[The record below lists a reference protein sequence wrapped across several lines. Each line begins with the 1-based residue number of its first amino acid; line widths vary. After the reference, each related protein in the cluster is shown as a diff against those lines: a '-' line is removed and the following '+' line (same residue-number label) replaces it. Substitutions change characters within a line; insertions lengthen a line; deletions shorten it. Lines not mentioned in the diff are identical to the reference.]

1 MNGPARPQRALV
13 TGASRGIGA
22 AIAVRLA
29 QDGCEVA
36 VHYARSESGAKEIAA
51 ACSRLGVRALTVK
64 ADLTSAQQVEH
75 MRRELERL
83 DFLPD
88 ILVNNAGAASYGLV
102 ADLEESEWERVASLN
117 LKGVYLCSRAFMTHM
132 MWQRSGRIV
141 NISSVWGIVGA
152 AGEAAYSAAKGGVN
166 AFTLALAK
174 ELAPF
179 GVTVNAVAPGAVDT
193 GMTAQLDMGE
203 REELRREIP
212 AGRLARPEEIAA
224 VVRFLAHPA
233 ASYITG
239 QIVSVSGGWMC

>member
-1 MNGPARPQRALV
+1 MNGPVRAQRALV

-22 AIAVRLA
+22 AIALRLA

-36 VHYARSESGAKEIAA
+36 IHYARSEAAAREVAA
-51 ACSRLGVRALTVK
+51 ACSRLGVRALTVA
-64 ADLTSAQQVEH
+64 ADLTSAQEVER
-75 MRRELERL
+75 MRRELERRE
-83 DFLPD
+83 FLPD
-88 ILVNNAGAASYGLV
+88 ILVNNAGVASYGLV
-102 ADLEESEWERVASLN
+102 ADLEESDWDCVASLN
-117 LKGVYLCSRAFMTHM
+117 LKSVYLCSRAFMPHM

-141 NISSVWGIVGA
+141 NVSSVWGIVGA
-152 AGEAAYSAAKGGVN
+152 AGEAAYSAAKGGLN

-193 GMTAQLDMGE
+193 GMTTQLDAAE

-224 VVRFLAHPA
+224 VVRFLCHPD

-239 QIVSVSGGWMC
+239 QIVSVSGGWMA